1 MRAPLAALL
10 LLLVASPA
18 RAVLPSEVLDD
29 PALEARARAL
39 SQELRCLVCRNENID
54 ESGAELAQELRVLVR
69 ERLVMGETDAAILD
83 YLVARY
89 GEFVLLNPRGGGSN
103 AILWGAPLA
112 LLLLGGGVAAAAVT
126 RRRPEAGGLSE
137 AEEARLAELMA
148 EGRDGTLSPKGPR
161 A

>member
-1 MRAPLAALL
+1 MRGLLAALL
-10 LLLVASPA
+10 LAATPA
-18 RAVLPSEVLDD
+18 LAVLPSEVLDD
-29 PALEARARAL
+29 PVLEARARSL

-69 ERLVMGETDAAILD
+69 ERLLLGATDADVLD

-112 LLLLGGGVAAAAVT
+112 LLLLGGGIAAVAVT
-126 RRRPEAGGLSE
+126 RGRAEAVGLSP
-137 AEEARLAELMA
+137 AEEARLAELMG
-148 EGRDGTLSPKGPR
+148 EGRDGTLSPGEPR